1 MSRADV
7 AAAVGRASVLA
18 LLTGPL
24 ACSPVLSSQI
34 VQTGPSAPPR
44 APDAP
49 MALFFWNVGLP
60 ASPYIEI
67 GRIRVESTSSLPEV
81 LGEAQARA
89 RQMGADAII
98 IDLRYHYQSLPVTFD
113 AAGAPHVPDTPR
125 LNANA
130 TAIRY
135 VPRS

>member
-1 MSRADV
+1 VSRAGV
-7 AAAVGRASVLA
+7 AAAIGRASLLAVLA
-18 LLTGPL
+18 GPL
-24 ACSPVLSSQI
+24 ACSSVLSSQV

-49 MALFFWNVGLP
+49 VALFFSNVGLP
-60 ASPYIEI
+60 ASPYVEI
-67 GRIRVESTSSLPEV
+67 ARIRVESTSSLPEV

-98 IDLRYHYQSLPVTFD
+98 VDLRYHYQSLPVTFD
-113 AAGAPHVPDTPR
+113 AAGAPHVPETPK

-135 VPRS
+135 VPGS